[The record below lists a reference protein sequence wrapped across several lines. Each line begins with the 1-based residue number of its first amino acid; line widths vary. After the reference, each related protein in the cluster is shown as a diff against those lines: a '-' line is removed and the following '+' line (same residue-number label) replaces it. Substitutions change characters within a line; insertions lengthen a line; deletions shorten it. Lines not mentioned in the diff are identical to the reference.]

1 MVTSK
6 STIEL
11 IREIIQK
18 HYSRLVVSVLGK
30 DALSPK
36 ELKELES
43 LGIDVTNP
51 DSLMTLVY
59 NHNFINHPIDEI
71 APTSVEGMKDQQAVT
86 GLKPEGRAH
95 EYTIENINDKTKQY
109 IDKLKSDVMTRVEGI
124 IRENNDAYKMNA
136 LQNLDRTDMLD
147 ELVKESTLGSLK
159 QKLKD
164 TSGDGTRDWTRVAI
178 TEMSNAIGIAS
189 VDRIISD
196 NVDSDLDE
204 IYVFR
209 ITVKDAKTCKWCRRF
224 YDDKD
229 GSPKLYKLSSIMGN
243 GSNYGKKTDSWEPV
257 IGATHP
263 NERCSQMIELKPGFK
278 LLPDGSVTYISL
290 AKWPEYLSS
299 KVQK

>member
-6 STIEL
+6 TTIEL
-11 IREIIQK
+11 IREIVQK
-18 HYSRLVVSVLGK
+18 HYSRLVVSVLGRE
-30 DALSPK
+30 ALSAK
-36 ELKELES
+36 ELKELEDAGLDTS
-43 LGIDVTNP
+43 NQ
-51 DSLMTLVY
+51 DSLMSLIY

-71 APTSVEGMKDQQAVT
+71 SPTTVEGMKTQQAVT
-86 GLKPEGRAH
+86 GLKPQGRAH
-95 EYTIENINDKTKQY
+95 EYTVENLNDKTKQY

-124 IRENNDAYKMNA
+124 IRENNDSYKMNA

-229 GSPKLYKLSSIMGN
+229 GSPKLYKLSTIMGN

-290 AKWPEYLSS
+290 EKWPEYLAS